1 MIMNTFTIMN
11 NTNNKFL
18 NLVQKQLSN
27 GFNNSSI
34 SLNMKQIL
42 NHPKNEIIFCFQI
55 QNFHDFSILDYIVI
69 A

>member
-1 MIMNTFTIMN
+1 MSSYNDSRRNIVA
-11 NTNNKFL
+11 NKFL

-42 NHPKNEIIFCFQI
+42 NHPKNEIIFNCFTR
-55 QNFHDFSILDYIVI
+55 L
-69 A
+69 

>member
-1 MIMNTFTIMN
+1 MNK
-11 NTNNKFL
+11 NKFL

-42 NHPKNEIIFCFQI
+42 NHPKNEIIF
-55 QNFHDFSILDYIVI
+55 NFPVKLSNIIYKSLKDIVYNI
-69 A
+69 MIS